1 MDLQRSV
8 QTRSLLMQSNIKFW
22 DHYCK
27 KENDIISTEVGK
39 ECNWCGCEQTNFPD
53 TGFPFKTTSARIKDV
68 SRVFG
73 SHPQRLLTQKILPI
87 DVFYKLYRSKND

>member
-1 MDLQRSV
+1 
-8 QTRSLLMQSNIKFW
+8 MQSNIEFW

-53 TGFPFKTTSARIKDV
+53 TGFPSKTTFVKKQFGQK
-68 SRVFG
+68 FG
-73 SHPQRLLTQKILPI
+73 SHPQHLLTRKILPI
-87 DVFYKLYRSKND
+87 DVFYKLYRSNND